1 MALVVSWYRSGLESL
16 HPATWDARVDD
27 KVLAIE
33 HGMGWSFDATDT
45 TLTDLALGGC
55 ELTAIGYS
63 RATLTT
69 GTPVF
74 SSGRWTL
81 PLSAVVWPSCGTA
94 EQVAAFV
101 GYEAGVDDAS
111 SVPLWVLRDSGGAA
125 IVTLD
130 GTDLTLSMDLGVT

>member
-16 HPATWDARVDD
+16 HPATWDARTND

-55 ELTAIGYS
+55 ELVAIGYS

-74 SSGRWTL
+74 SSGRWTRR
-81 PLSAVVWPSCGTA
+81 LSAVVWPSCGTT

-101 GYEAGVDDAS
+101 GYEAGVDDAT

>member
-16 HPATWDARVDD
+16 HPATWDARTND

-101 GYEAGVDDAS
+101 GFEAGVDDAT
-111 SVPLWVLRDSGGAA
+111 SVPLWVLRDSGGAS

>member
-1 MALVVSWYRSGLESL
+1 MALVVSWYRSGLETLTPS
-16 HPATWDARVDD
+16 AWDARTADE
-27 KVLAIE
+27 VLAIE

-55 ELTAIGYS
+55 ELVATGYA
-63 RATLTT
+63 RAALTT

-81 PLSAVVWPSCGTA
+81 PLSAVVWPSCGTT

-101 GYEAGVDDAS
+101 GFAAGVDDAS
-111 SVPLWVLRDSGGAA
+111 SVPLWVVNDSGRAS

-130 GTDLTLSMDLGVT
+130 GTDLTLSMDLGVI